1 MKKILLFL
9 LFASFATALFPQTLL
24 TDLVKEAGAEFYYD
38 YWRGVGHI
46 VKNQTNLT
54 FLLEQPFILENY
66 QKKVAIDY
74 IKLGTDGA
82 ILVGEEAKKEISDIL
97 AKSIFEA
104 PQKVAAIIIDAG
116 HGGKDSGAVSPFLV
130 SGKRV
135 QEKDVVL
142 DIALT
147 VYNRLVQS
155 YPDKKI
161 LLTRGNDTFLTLEE
175 RTNLANGVKIEK
187 NEAILFVSIH
197 ANASLRESASGFE
210 VWYLPPDVK
219 RNMLNSSII
228 QNLEEEG
235 VAHILNSLLDEETTV
250 ESVKLADSILKSM
263 AKKIGSRSD
272 NRGLKEESWFVV
284 RNAKMPSVLIEVGFV
299 SNKKEAAL
307 LNDNGYR
314 SDIGFGIFEGISE
327 FVSSFELS
335 NGFTKLDYKGAGGE
349 R

>member
-1 MKKILLFL
+1 MKRLLLILLFL
-9 LFASFATALFPQTLL
+9 TISNLLMGQTPLSAIVDEANAT
-24 TDLVKEAGAEFYYD
+24 FYYD

-46 VKNQTNLT
+46 IKNETNLIFEVDVP
-54 FLLEQPFILENY
+54 FLIENY
-66 QKKVAIDY
+66 DKKVPIDY
-74 IKLGTDGA
+74 ITIGKDGV
-82 ILVGEEAKKEISDIL
+82 ILVGDEAKKGIKEIF
-97 AKSIFEA
+97 AKTVFET
-104 PQKVAAIIIDAG
+104 PQRVAAIIIDAG

-130 SGKRV
+130 AGKRV

-147 VYNRLVQS
+147 VYNRLAQS

-161 LLTRGNDTFLTLEE
+161 VLTRANDIFLSLEQ
-175 RTNLANGVKIEK
+175 RTNLANDVKIEK

-219 RNMLNSSII
+219 RNMLSSSII
-228 QNLEEEG
+228 KNLEEEG

-250 ESVKLADSILKSM
+250 ESVKLADYILKGM
-263 AKKIGSRSD
+263 ANKIGNRSD

-307 LNDNGYR
+307 LNSKSYR
-314 SDIGFGIFEGISE
+314 NDIGFGIFDGISQ
-327 FVSSFELS
+327 FVTSFEVS
-335 NGFTKLDYKGAGGE
+335 NGFTKLDIKE
-349 R
+349 